1 MSDALACHVW
11 STDVDGDTAGTGT
24 IGVEIAS
31 KFGGEL
37 ETERL
42 AAADEGIDVRIGL
55 RCSCA

>member
-1 MSDALACHVW
+1 MHVRSSDME
-11 STDVDGDTAGTGT
+11 DDTVATGT

-42 AAADEGIDVRIGL
+42 AAADEGTDVWIGM
-55 RCSCA
+55 RCSCV